1 MTLGPVDRWRWPL
14 AYAAV
19 GTALVAFAF
28 VLHLHSE
35 LVWDDVDLVA
45 RSPRIHDPHGL
56 IPLITQDLWG
66 AATGSATQLYHPV
79 PMATVWLQARVST
92 DPAFYRSF
100 NVLAHVAC
108 AGLFLVW
115 ATRRIGWPGA
125 LGALVSLVFLVH
137 PSVTEVV
144 EWITGRHD
152 SLATLAVLGALLLWP
167 GDGTVRMG
175 RMAAASLLVLGA
187 FFCKEPYLVAPV
199 ILALCHVHGQ
209 WSAGRR
215 VVTRASAALVMP
227 FGALAVGFAVRA
239 ALHIPSSSDQ
249 VHASVGAHLRS
260 YATILAHYAVQLG
273 TFANGRT
280 TESWAPLSDLAC
292 AAILAA
298 CGAVVVLLSWAA
310 RRGNRNAATALLGC
324 AWFAVALL
332 PHVVSLPTIG
342 MFGNRYAYFPLV
354 GFCLVLGA
362 GLRSL
367 AIVVDA
373 RLPRLRG
380 PLLGA
385 AGVLV
390 VLMTLQ
396 TAVEASHWRDEI
408 TLFGADVDAAP
419 DDPRS
424 LYHLATA
431 VGHRS
436 GCGAA
441 VPLYEHAVATDPG
454 YQRAWHNLAG
464 CLIDERRWPDAVLA
478 GQRALDLGPDG
489 ARDEFNL
496 GIALM
501 GAGRQEDGVRH
512 LERANRLDPSY
523 APAREALA
531 HAPR

>member
-1 MTLGPVDRWRWPL
+1 MTRGPVDRWRWPL

-28 VLHLHSE
+28 VLHLRSE
-35 LVWDDVDLVA
+35 LVWDDVHLVA
-45 RSPRIHDPHGL
+45 QSPLIHDPHGL
-56 IPLITQDLWG
+56 IPLITHDLWG
-66 AATGSATQLYHPV
+66 AATGGATQLYHPV

-100 NVLAHVAC
+100 NVLAHVSC
-108 AGLFLVW
+108 AALFLVW
-115 ATRRIGWPGA
+115 TTRRVGGSGLLA
-125 LGALVSLVFLVH
+125 ALVSIVFLVH

-167 GDGTVRMG
+167 HDGSVRLG
-175 RMAAASLLVLGA
+175 RMAVASLLVLVA
-187 FFCKEPYLVAPV
+187 FFCKEPYVVAPV
-199 ILALCHVHGQ
+199 ILALCQVHRE
-209 WSAGRR
+209 WSAGRKLL
-215 VVTRASAALVMP
+215 TRASAALALP
-227 FGALAVGFAVRA
+227 FGAVAIGFAVRA

-249 VHASVGAHLRS
+249 LHASVGAHLRS
-260 YATILAHYAVQLG
+260 YATILAHYAAQLG

-280 TESWAPLSDLAC
+280 TESWAPLSDAAC
-292 AAILAA
+292 AAVLAA
-298 CGAVVVLLSWAA
+298 CIAVVVLLVWAA
-310 RRGNRNAATALLGC
+310 RRGSTNAATALLGC

-332 PHVVSLPTIG
+332 PHVVSLPAIG
-342 MFGNRYAYFPLV
+342 MFGNRYAYFPLL
-354 GFCLVLGA
+354 GFCLVLGSA
-362 GLRSL
+362 IRSI
-367 AIVVDA
+367 AVVVEA
-373 RLPRLRG
+373 RVPRLRV

-385 AGVLV
+385 AGALVL
-390 VLMTLQ
+390 LMTLQ
-396 TAVEASHWRDEI
+396 TAVEVSHWRDET
-408 TLFGADVDAAP
+408 TLFGADVEAAP

-431 VGHRS
+431 VGQRS

-441 VPLYEHAVATDPG
+441 IPLYEHAVASDPG

-496 GIALM
+496 GIALL
-501 GAGRQEDGVRH
+501 GAGRQQEGLRH
-512 LERANRLDPSY
+512 LERANQLDPSY